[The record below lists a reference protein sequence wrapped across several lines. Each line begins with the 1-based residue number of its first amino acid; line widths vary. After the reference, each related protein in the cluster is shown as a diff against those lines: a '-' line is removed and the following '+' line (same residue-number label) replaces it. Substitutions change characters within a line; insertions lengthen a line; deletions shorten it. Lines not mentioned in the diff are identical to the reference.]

1 MGNNLDCSCAQRKET
16 EKEVYYTNREISL
29 NVNEF
34 MPCKVRTIKLMEKVI
49 VDTTVQN
56 EVDVGDD
63 YNDEEEL
70 MKDEEE
76 GEGEDREGMVVKAGR
91 KRSVNIS
98 GNEEELNNDEEKCS
112 DEKEHCDDVN
122 VNNES
127 HMKNDNDNNNN
138 NKDDNNVNIN
148 NEMNSNNDNNA
159 CIDND
164 NINININEMNKITEE
179 TPNSPINKIE
189 TPVDNDNDNNNNENN
204 TPITEEAPIKEET
217 PINNYIIINNEV
229 PVNNENTDNINNTNN
244 NEQHKENISNINI
257 SNIAINDDPLH
268 NENELSSINKPT
280 NILQHSP
287 IVSENLQNNNNNIT
301 NNDDQVNN
309 SIPKLR
315 FESDDLTLG
324 LLLNSIDH
332 QEEDQ
337 TEHLE
342 ATIHPPLTPLKH
354 QPNRA
359 RSSSVDVITLNEDK
373 LTRITKQINS
383 LMQQAQRKPSISS
396 LIQKQQSTT
405 SNKPQTSRNNKHF
418 NTHSHLHNSKHSQQ
432 QRSRTS
438 RQSFTFH
445 QHHFTC
451 NKKRNCNCHLL
462 YPSTGSGAS
471 LEKRINGQII
481 NTSHSEAPLTNI

>member
-1 MGNNLDCSCAQRKET
+1 MQD
-16 EKEVYYTNREISL
+16 
-29 NVNEF
+29 
-34 MPCKVRTIKLMEKVI
+34 
-49 VDTTVQN
+49 
-56 EVDVGDD
+56 
-63 YNDEEEL
+63 
-70 MKDEEE
+70 
-76 GEGEDREGMVVKAGR
+76 EDRDRKGMVVKAGR

-98 GNEEELNNDEEKCS
+98 GND
-112 DEKEHCDDVN
+112 DEKKHCDDDVN

-127 HMKNDNDNNNN
+127 HMKNDNGN
-138 NKDDNNVNIN
+138 NKDENNVNIN
-148 NEMNSNNDNNA
+148 NNMNSYNDNNA

-189 TPVDNDNDNNNNENN
+189 TPVNNNENN
-204 TPITEEAPIKEET
+204 TPIIEEAH
-217 PINNYIIINNEV
+217 INND
-229 PVNNENTDNINNTNN
+229 NTTNINN

-257 SNIAINDDPLH
+257 SNIAINDEPLH
-268 NENELSSINKPT
+268 NENEISNINKPP
-280 NILQHSP
+280 NILQQSP
-287 IVSENLQNNNNNIT
+287 TTSENLQNNNIT
-301 NNDDQVNN
+301 NNDDQANN

-315 FESDDLTLG
+315 LESDDLTLG

-342 ATIHPPLTPLKH
+342 TTIHPPLTPLKH

-373 LTRITKQINS
+373 LSRITKQINS
-383 LMQQAQRKPSISS
+383 LMQQAHRKPSIPS

-405 SNKPQTSRNNKHF
+405 SNNKPQTSRNNKHF
-418 NTHSHLHNSKHSQQ
+418 NTHSHLQNSKHSHQ

-438 RQSFTFH
+438 RQSFTFL

-451 NKKRNCNCHLL
+451 NKKCNCNCHLL

-481 NTSHSEAPLTNI
+481 NTSHSEALLNNV

>member
-138 NKDDNNVNIN
+138 KDDNNVNIN
-148 NEMNSNNDNNA
+148 NEMNSHNDNNA

-189 TPVDNDNDNNNNENN
+189 TPVDNDKIKAI
-204 TPITEEAPIKEET
+204 PIIPILPAKA
-217 PINNYIIINNEV
+217 V
-229 PVNNENTDNINNTNN
+229 
-244 NEQHKENISNINI
+244 K
-257 SNIAINDDPLH
+257 
-268 NENELSSINKPT
+268 
-280 NILQHSP
+280 
-287 IVSENLQNNNNNIT
+287 IVLPFFVI
-301 NNDDQVNN
+301 
-309 SIPKLR
+309 K
-315 FESDDLTLG
+315 
-324 LLLNSIDH
+324 LLN
-332 QEEDQ
+332 
-337 TEHLE
+337 
-342 ATIHPPLTPLKH
+342 
-354 QPNRA
+354 
-359 RSSSVDVITLNEDK
+359 DK
-373 LTRITKQINS
+373 DK
-383 LMQQAQRKPSISS
+383 AV
-396 LIQKQQSTT
+396 QKDICVLA
-405 SNKPQTSRNNKHF
+405 F
-418 NTHSHLHNSKHSQQ
+418 
-432 QRSRTS
+432 
-438 RQSFTFH
+438 FTFSSKMICS
-445 QHHFTC
+445 FC
-451 NKKRNCNCHLL
+451 
-462 YPSTGSGAS
+462 SS
-471 LEKRINGQII
+471 
-481 NTSHSEAPLTNI
+481 

>member
-1 MGNNLDCSCAQRKET
+1 MGNNLDCSCGQRKET

-34 MPCKVRTIKLMEKVI
+34 MPCKAMTIKLREKVI

-70 MKDEEE
+70 MQD
-76 GEGEDREGMVVKAGR
+76 EDRDRKGMVVKAGR

-98 GNEEELNNDEEKCS
+98 GND
-112 DEKEHCDDVN
+112 DEKKHSDDDDD

-127 HMKNDNDNNNN
+127 HMKNDNGN
-138 NKDDNNVNIN
+138 NKDENNVNIN
-148 NEMNSNNDNNA
+148 NNMNSYNDNNA

-179 TPNSPINKIE
+179 TPNLPINKIE
-189 TPVDNDNDNNNNENN
+189 TPVNNNNNTVNNYENN
-204 TPITEEAPIKEET
+204 TPIIEEAPI
-217 PINNYIIINNEV
+217 NND
-229 PVNNENTDNINNTNN
+229 NTTNINN

-257 SNIAINDDPLH
+257 SNIAINDEPLH
-268 NENELSSINKPT
+268 NENEISNNINKPP
-280 NILQHSP
+280 NILQQSP
-287 IVSENLQNNNNNIT
+287 TTSENLQNNNIT
-301 NNDDQVNN
+301 NNDDQANN

-315 FESDDLTLG
+315 LESDDLTLG

-373 LTRITKQINS
+373 LSRITKQINS
-383 LMQQAQRKPSISS
+383 LMQQAHRKPSIPS

-405 SNKPQTSRNNKHF
+405 SNNKPQTSRNNKHF
-418 NTHSHLHNSKHSQQ
+418 NTHSHLQNSKHSQK

-438 RQSFTFH
+438 RQSFTFL

-451 NKKRNCNCHLL
+451 NKKCNCNCHLL

-481 NTSHSEAPLTNI
+481 NTSHSEALLNNV

>member
-1 MGNNLDCSCAQRKET
+1 MGNNLDCSCGQRKET

-34 MPCKVRTIKLMEKVI
+34 IPCKARTIKLREKVI

-63 YNDEEEL
+63 YNDDDYEEL
-70 MKDEEE
+70 MQDE
-76 GEGEDREGMVVKAGR
+76 GEGEDGDRKGMVVKAGR
-91 KRSVNIS
+91 KESVNVSS
-98 GNEEELNNDEEKCS
+98 GNEDEYEIKN
-112 DEKEHCDDVN
+112 VN

-127 HMKNDNDNNNN
+127 HMKNDNGD
-138 NKDDNNVNIN
+138 NKDENNVN
-148 NEMNSNNDNNA
+148 SHNDNNA
-159 CIDND
+159 CIDNDND

-179 TPNSPINKIE
+179 TPNSPIDKIE
-189 TPVDNDNDNNNNENN
+189 TPINNNNNNTDNNNDNN
-204 TPITEEAPIKEET
+204 TPINEEA
-217 PINNYIIINNEV
+217 PINNYIIINNET
-229 PVNNENTDNINNTNN
+229 PINNDNTTNINNTNN
-244 NEQHKENISNINI
+244 VEQHKENISNINI
-257 SNIAINDDPLH
+257 SNIAINDEPLH
-268 NENELSSINKPT
+268 NENEISNINKPA
-280 NILQHSP
+280 NILQQSP
-287 IVSENLQNNNNNIT
+287 TTSENLQNNNNNIT
-301 NNDDQVNN
+301 NNDDQANN

-315 FESDDLTLG
+315 LESDDLTLG

-383 LMQQAQRKPSISS
+383 LMQQAHRKPSIPS

-418 NTHSHLHNSKHSQQ
+418 NTHSHLQNSKHSHQ

-438 RQSFTFH
+438 RQSFTFL

-451 NKKRNCNCHLL
+451 NKKCNCNCHLL

-481 NTSHSEAPLTNI
+481 NTSHSEALLNNV